1 MLNKLHLYQTLH
13 NKKHTE
19 DISAEQLRADH
30 LNTSTNTNAVEIF
43 TTKNLLFLFKQ
54 QKLKVQITFTTI

>member
-13 NKKHTE
+13 NKNTE
-19 DISAEQLRADH
+19 GISAEQLRADH
-30 LNTSTNTNAVEIF
+30 LNTSTNTNAIEIF